1 MQQDVREAGL
11 PVAGGAVPAV
21 APQRHHQACA
31 RQALQRGAA
40 GATAHV
46 QQHGLPR
53 PVEDGGVVSGR
64 SPAQRRQ
71 VRTQN
76 VHVLYHESFN
86 LEREEPSN
94 RDH

>member
-11 PVAGGAVPAV
+11 PVAGGAVLAV
-21 APQRHHQACA
+21 APQRHHQARA

-40 GATAHV
+40 GTTTHV

-64 SPAQRRQ
+64 FPAQRPR
-71 VRTQN
+71 VPTQN
-76 VHVLYHESFN
+76 IHGL
-86 LEREEPSN
+86 P
-94 RDH
+94 